1 MENSRPYPDLPGT
14 PSCLRSHTEQ
24 APGEKMGELPFS
36 HGLELPKINIRLL
49 KGEIKSL
56 IYELE
61 REFRMRKLL
70 TSELM
75 DSETRVEKDLIMEFL
90 DTTKTTIQELE
101 ARADRFR
108 VALESLEAKAKNLA
122 ALLLPGDIKSLS
134 EAAAAAAA
142 KKMERKRKRE
152 KKAKSLP
159 SL

>member
-1 MENSRPYPDLPGT
+1 
-14 PSCLRSHTEQ
+14 
-24 APGEKMGELPFS
+24 MGELSFS

-49 KGEIKSL
+49 KREIKSL

-75 DSETRVEKDLIMEFL
+75 ESETRVEKDLIMELL

-108 VALESLEAKAKNLA
+108 VALESLEAKAKNLE

-134 EAAAAAAA
+134 AAAAAAAA
-142 KKMERKRKRE
+142 KKMERKKKRE
-152 KKAKSLP
+152 MKKGRKMKSLP
-159 SL
+159 

>member
-14 PSCLRSHTEQ
+14 PSCLRSHTE
-24 APGEKMGELPFS
+24 PDPCEKMGELSFS
-36 HGLELPKINIRLL
+36 HGLEVPKINIRLL
-49 KGEIKSL
+49 KREIKSL

-152 KKAKSLP
+152 KRAKSLP
-159 SL
+159 